1 MKRWIGACVALV
13 LLLASLSACGTD
25 AGAEVNGS
33 PVGEGVCLYFD
44 DLARSED
51 PDADEAAHQA
61 AADKMLAE
69 YVAINAAFTSR
80 GLSLTVVQKA
90 EVSQTV
96 NDLWRLFGDYY
107 TNLGVTKQDL
117 WKVKTSEAYKDAVM
131 TDYYAADG
139 DEPVDEAT
147 LQAYFSANYIA
158 FQSITGFLTTVDDS
172 GNAVALSDTERA
184 NIVTSFENMASAIAG
199 GSSVAEEAAKA
210 SNTISNPE
218 TVVVSRADENYSD
231 AFFEHVFAMENNT
244 TSVFTDGDYVF
255 LVLREDITDT
265 ERNLFADYRTDCLRT
280 LKGEEFDT
288 VVAAWA
294 ESYAVTR
301 V

>member
-1 MKRWIGACVALV
+1 MISLKDQFAIVGMGCSKFGERWD
-13 LLLASLSACGTD
+13 CG
-25 AGAEVNGS
+25 
-33 PVGEGVCLYFD
+33 VG
-44 DLARSED
+44 DLAI
-51 PDADEAAHQA
+51 EAA
-61 AADKMLAE
+61 E
-69 YVAINAAFTSR
+69 
-80 GLSLTVVQKA
+80 
-90 EVSQTV
+90 
-96 NDLWRLFGDYY
+96 
-107 TNLGVTKQDL
+107 
-117 WKVKTSEAYKDAVM
+117 EAYKDAVM

-147 LQAYFSANYIA
+147 LQAYFSENYIA

-172 GNAVALSDTERA
+172 GNAVALSETERA

-210 SNTISNPE
+210 SNTISNTE

-255 LVLREDITDT
+255 LVLREDITDA

-280 LKGEEFDT
+280 LKGEEFDA

-294 ESYAVTR
+294 EIYAVTR

>member
-1 MKRWIGACVALV
+1 MKRWIGACAALV

-33 PVGEGVCLYFD
+33 PVGAGVCLYFD

-51 PDADEAAHQA
+51 PDADEAARQA
-61 AADKMLAE
+61 SADKMLAE

-139 DEPVDEAT
+139 DEPVGEAT
-147 LQAYFSANYIA
+147 LQAYFSENYIA
-158 FQSITGFLTTVDDS
+158 FQSIT
-172 GNAVALSDTERA
+172 
-184 NIVTSFENMASAIAG
+184 
-199 GSSVAEEAAKA
+199 
-210 SNTISNPE
+210 
-218 TVVVSRADENYSD
+218 
-231 AFFEHVFAMENNT
+231 AF
-244 TSVFTDGDYVF
+244 
-255 LVLREDITDT
+255 
-265 ERNLFADYRTDCLRT
+265 
-280 LKGEEFDT
+280 
-288 VVAAWA
+288 
-294 ESYAVTR
+294 
-301 V
+301 